1 MNQGEALRRIR
12 VSKGLSQENEAS
24 ILRINQ
30 TSYSE
35 WEHKEFIKEEK
46 LTKIISALGATK
58 EEFNKMADE
67 LNPKNT
73 NWGGGLNENILKI
86 IETQKHIL
94 IKMAELEEELKRLQ
108 GEKGSGNKS

>member
-12 VSKGLSQENEAS
+12 VSKGLSQENVAS
-24 ILRINQ
+24 ILSINQ

-35 WEHKEFIKEEK
+35 WGYKEFIKEEK
-46 LTKIISALGATK
+46 PTKILSALGATR

-73 NWGGGLNENILKI
+73 NGGENLMKI
-86 IETQKHIL
+86 F
-94 IKMAELEEELKRLQ
+94 
-108 GEKGSGNKS
+108 